1 MGRPRGCSASGA
13 RDRPEGWAPLAWAGP
28 PFPSLQHP
36 PGRHACIDSMDSFCR
51 LAAVAPSDEDA
62 AFPLSTHCSPPTPD
76 PSTHCSLHP
85 PHPLPGRTCT
95 LSSLPSPTLTRC
107 SCRPTTS
114 VAVPTIPTMS
124 LRPRCCAATLQL
136 TRCETGR
143 ACSSYRLNASHL
155 SPSPPL
161 DPPSCST
168 YPLCP
173 TLPWC
178 SRPRHCAAG

>member
-1 MGRPRGCSASGA
+1 MVPLPIQLPEAATRALTRWTRSAGMPLCFLLGLAPPRIRPDEAA
-13 RDRPEGWAPLAWAGP
+13 APHLFTP
-28 PFPSLQHP
+28 SLPFPSLHP
-36 PGRHACIDSMDSFCR
+36 CF
-51 LAAVAPSDEDA
+51 
-62 AFPLSTHCSPPTPD
+62 FP
-76 PSTHCSLHP
+76 P
-85 PHPLPGRTCT
+85 PHLPGRTCT
-95 LSSLPSPTLTRC
+95 PSSLPSPTLTRC

-114 VAVPTIPTMS
+114 AAVPTIPTMS